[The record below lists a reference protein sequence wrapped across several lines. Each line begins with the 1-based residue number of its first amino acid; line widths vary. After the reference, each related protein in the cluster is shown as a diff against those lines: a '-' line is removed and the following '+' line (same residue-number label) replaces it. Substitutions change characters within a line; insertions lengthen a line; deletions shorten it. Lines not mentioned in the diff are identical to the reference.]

1 MSKSPLWSAP
11 WTLEAR
17 VFATKAELSVEEEAA
32 ALGDDAWLLESSR
45 VALDGVAA
53 STTLRSLKE
62 RVARIRSCPPE
73 RQTWFASQRHGH
85 WRRLR
90 CVSALGPPNFAT
102 VGDLGIGPGS
112 VVRVCL
118 EAALDD
124 GAFDSGP
131 DGQRVLL
138 VRLLVDDC
146 SSSVV
151 GAKYAR
157 ASLGADLRAAVAD
170 MADVPEVEL
179 VTEDGEWISDDE
191 LVWPKYASKEVRA
204 YRCHEAALRAGPYES
219 VVVHRVCDAWDRD
232 ALAALAEAAWPT
244 LPESCD
250 LAIRL
255 NHRLIEAQPVVRLD
269 LAPGL
274 LKELLLAYDDPVFF
288 PRDGAESLHDEG
300 CMGIAV
306 LPPLRDRYPAKDAAR
321 VAPGRATVSCRVWA
335 GADYED
341 LRLEVSVVDDSEPS
355 RDVPEELAYDLDDAE
370 DFPPIGA
377 EKSLTP
383 PRKMRRGDYPEGLY
397 PESPDGDVD
406 ALVDAACGD
415 DSAEQARANAAPE
428 HFTRDQ
434 LDALGVAAPC
444 CADLDGEASRSG
456 DVVAF
461 ATTLRPRTTY
471 RARLVTPGNVYGAL
485 GAWTFATGD
494 GLGDAPGDPID
505 LSANLDLIHRRR
517 ARARRARALTR
528 RRWED
533 VLRSTIR
540 DVLDGPD
547 MSDPPGGVLDSLRS
561 SLDGIREDLRGMRA
575 RAAARAADALEAA
588 LAAATASRTRRPGA
602 PTASRRTSPPRREQ
616 RATQLAG
623 DVAAARGEAQRL
635 RKEVAERRRFAE
647 ASKVA
652 WDKVSKEWAE
662 ARDTWAKASEDIQ
675 AVTEDRDALL
685 RKLGRFE
692 EAALARASGGD
703 LAALEE
709 ELDGMARARARARRA
724 RRAVP
729 EDFVCPISCCVM
741 VDPVIVS
748 DGHTYE
754 RASIEQWLETHDTS
768 PKTGLVLEMKHV
780 VPNIALRNAI
790 ALFREANPTLED

>member
-1 MSKSPLWSAP
+1 MWSAP

-204 YRCHEAALRAGPYES
+204 YRCHEAALRAGPYEP
-219 VVVHRVCDAWDRD
+219 VVVHRVCDAWDRGALV
-232 ALAALAEAAWPT
+232 ALAKAAWPT
-244 LPESCD
+244 LPESCE
-250 LAIRL
+250 LAVRR
-255 NHRLIEAQPVVRLD
+255 NHRLNVDEPGWVSSEARLD

-274 LKELLLAYDDPVFF
+274 LEELADPTLAYTETLPFS
-288 PRDGAESLHDEG
+288 PRIGAKEYLNGTSGVD
-300 CMGIAV
+300 IAV
-306 LPPLRDRYPAKDAAR
+306 LPPLRDRYPGEGAAR

-341 LRLEVSVVDDSEPS
+341 LRLEVSVVDDSEPP

-471 RARLVTPGNVYGAL
+471 RARLVTPGDVYGAL

-505 LSANLDLIHRRR
+505 LSANLS
-517 ARARRARALTR
+517 
-528 RRWED
+528 
-533 VLRSTIR
+533 VLH
-540 DVLDGPD
+540 L
-547 MSDPPGGVLDSLRS
+547 
-561 SLDGIREDLRGMRA
+561 
-575 RAAARAADALEAA
+575 
-588 LAAATASRTRRPGA
+588 
-602 PTASRRTSPPRREQ
+602 
-616 RATQLAG
+616 
-623 DVAAARGEAQRL
+623 
-635 RKEVAERRRFAE
+635 
-647 ASKVA
+647 
-652 WDKVSKEWAE
+652 
-662 ARDTWAKASEDIQ
+662 
-675 AVTEDRDALL
+675 
-685 RKLGRFE
+685 
-692 EAALARASGGD
+692 
-703 LAALEE
+703 
-709 ELDGMARARARARRA
+709 
-724 RRAVP
+724 
-729 EDFVCPISCCVM
+729 
-741 VDPVIVS
+741 
-748 DGHTYE
+748 
-754 RASIEQWLETHDTS
+754 
-768 PKTGLVLEMKHV
+768 
-780 VPNIALRNAI
+780 
-790 ALFREANPTLED
+790 

>member
-53 STTLRSLKE
+53 STTLRSLKG
-62 RVARIRSCPPE
+62 AR
-73 RQTWFASQRHGH
+73 RQDPVVPAGAADVVREPAP
-85 WRRLR
+85 RPLAAAPVRLR
-90 CVSALGPPNFAT
+90 ALGPPNFAT

-494 GLGDAPGDPID
+494 GLGTRPATP
-505 LSANLDLIHRRR
+505 STCRRTSTSSTGRGRGRGR
-517 ARARRARALTR
+517 AYSPTMD
-528 RRWED
+528 ED

-561 SLDGIREDLRGMRA
+561 SLDGIREDLRGMRGA
-575 RAAARAADALEAA
+575 RAAARVDALEAA
-588 LAAATASRTRRPGA
+588 LAAATASRDAEARRADGLAADLASGKRQKHRLEVRALKGA
-602 PTASRRTSPPRREQ
+602 VATLGSQRGASS
-616 RATQLAG
+616 ATQLAG

-635 RKEVAERRRFAE
+635 RKEVAERRKFAE

-709 ELDGMARARARARRA
+709 ELDGMARRYAP
-724 RRAVP
+724 VP
-729 EDFVCPISCCVM
+729 RFV
-741 VDPVIVS
+741 
-748 DGHTYE
+748 
-754 RASIEQWLETHDTS
+754 AETT
-768 PKTGLVLEMKHV
+768 
-780 VPNIALRNAI
+780 
-790 ALFREANPTLED
+790 

>member
-406 ALVDAACGD
+406 ALVDAAAATTPL
-415 DSAEQARANAAPE
+415 SRRANAAPE

-471 RARLVTPGNVYGAL
+471 RARLVTPGDVYGAL

-505 LSANLDLIHRRR
+505 LSANLDLIHRPRRR
-517 ARARRARALTR
+517 AARAPLPPTMD
-528 RRWED
+528 ED

-575 RAAARAADALEAA
+575 RCGAADALEAA
-588 LAAATASRTRRPGA
+588 LAAATASRDAEARRADGLAADLASGKRQKHRLEVRALKGA
-602 PTASRRTSPPRREQ
+602 VATLGSQREAAEQ

-635 RKEVAERRRFAE
+635 RKEVAERRKFAE

-709 ELDGMARARARARRA
+709 ELDGMARRAARRA
-724 RRAVP
+724 APRGAR
-729 EDFVCPISCCVM
+729 
-741 VDPVIVS
+741 
-748 DGHTYE
+748 GL
-754 RASIEQWLETHDTS
+754 RWLETHDTS

>member
-1 MSKSPLWSAP
+1 MWSAP

-204 YRCHEAALRAGPYES
+204 YRCHEAALRAGPYER

-232 ALAALAEAAWPT
+232 ALVALAEAAWPT

-250 LAIRL
+250 LAVRT
-255 NHRLIEAQPVVRLD
+255 NRRYDREVHEPFVRLD

-274 LKELLLAYDDPVFF
+274 LGELADTDSL
-288 PRDGAESLHDEG
+288 PRIGVDYEARTDRAD
-300 CMGIAV
+300 IAV

-321 VAPGRATVSCRVWA
+321 VAPGRATVSCRV
-335 GADYED
+335 
-341 LRLEVSVVDDSEPS
+341 
-355 RDVPEELAYDLDDAE
+355 
-370 DFPPIGA
+370 
-377 EKSLTP
+377 
-383 PRKMRRGDYPEGLY
+383 
-397 PESPDGDVD
+397 
-406 ALVDAACGD
+406 
-415 DSAEQARANAAPE
+415 
-428 HFTRDQ
+428 
-434 LDALGVAAPC
+434 
-444 CADLDGEASRSG
+444 
-456 DVVAF
+456 
-461 ATTLRPRTTY
+461 
-471 RARLVTPGNVYGAL
+471 
-485 GAWTFATGD
+485 
-494 GLGDAPGDPID
+494 
-505 LSANLDLIHRRR
+505 LS
-517 ARARRARALTR
+517 
-528 RRWED
+528 
-533 VLRSTIR
+533 
-540 DVLDGPD
+540 
-547 MSDPPGGVLDSLRS
+547 S
-561 SLDGIREDLRGMRA
+561 S
-575 RAAARAADALEAA
+575 
-588 LAAATASRTRRPGA
+588 
-602 PTASRRTSPPRREQ
+602 Q
-616 RATQLAG
+616 
-623 DVAAARGEAQRL
+623 V
-635 RKEVAERRRFAE
+635 
-647 ASKVA
+647 
-652 WDKVSKEWAE
+652 
-662 ARDTWAKASEDIQ
+662 
-675 AVTEDRDALL
+675 
-685 RKLGRFE
+685 
-692 EAALARASGGD
+692 
-703 LAALEE
+703 
-709 ELDGMARARARARRA
+709 
-724 RRAVP
+724 
-729 EDFVCPISCCVM
+729 
-741 VDPVIVS
+741 
-748 DGHTYE
+748 
-754 RASIEQWLETHDTS
+754 
-768 PKTGLVLEMKHV
+768 
-780 VPNIALRNAI
+780 
-790 ALFREANPTLED
+790 

>member
-1 MSKSPLWSAP
+1 MWSAP

-191 LVWPKYASKEVRA
+191 RVWPKYASKEVRA

-232 ALAALAEAAWPT
+232 ALVALAEAAWPT

-250 LAIRL
+250 LAVRT
-255 NHRLIEAQPVVRLD
+255 NRRYDREVHEPFVRLD

-274 LKELLLAYDDPVFF
+274 LGELADTDSL
-288 PRDGAESLHDEG
+288 PRIGVDYEARTDRAD
-300 CMGIAV
+300 IAV

-434 LDALGVAAPC
+434 LDALGVAAAC

-471 RARLVTPGNVYGAL
+471 RARLATPGDVYGAL

-505 LSANLDLIHRRR
+505 LSANLDLIHRPRPR
-517 ARARRARALTR
+517 AARPRPRYSPTMD
-528 RRWED
+528 ED

-547 MSDPPGGVLDSLRS
+547 MADPPGGVLDSLRS
-561 SLDGIREDLRGMRA
+561 SLDGIREDLRGMRGA
-575 RAAARAADALEAA
+575 RAAARVDSLEAA
-588 LAAATASRTRRPGA
+588 LAAATASRDAETRRADGLAADLASGKRQKHRLEVRALKGA
-602 PTASRRTSPPRREQ
+602 VATLGSQREAAEQ

-623 DVAAARGEAQRL
+623 DVAAARGEAQPQPDLTSRSSGQP
-635 RKEVAERRRFAE
+635 K
-647 ASKVA
+647 
-652 WDKVSKEWAE
+652 
-662 ARDTWAKASEDIQ
+662 
-675 AVTEDRDALL
+675 
-685 RKLGRFE
+685 
-692 EAALARASGGD
+692 RAQRGHQTCCDPGIPLSCC
-703 LAALEE
+703 
-709 ELDGMARARARARRA
+709 ARARAAPPGRPCRAR
-724 RRAVP
+724 
-729 EDFVCPISCCVM
+729 
-741 VDPVIVS
+741 
-748 DGHTYE
+748 
-754 RASIEQWLETHDTS
+754 
-768 PKTGLVLEMKHV
+768 
-780 VPNIALRNAI
+780 
-790 ALFREANPTLED
+790 